1 MQKAGSRI
9 EKAQNKSLWSQ
20 TIHNSSL
27 WNTKRLQNEDL
38 TLEIMSSD
46 SLDPRRPCHRLR
58 VNLKICLLQTDCCR
72 IEKVSYLFRAKP
84 AQATRLRNILFVLLT
99 CFHVL
104 KWKTRLSFSKFHS
117 RCLFSSQNILVL
129 LLNLFFWYSRSLF
142 FFLHMNK

>member
-9 EKAQNKSLWSQ
+9 ENAKNKSLWSE

-72 IEKVSYLFRAKP
+72 IEKVSCFYLELNLHKLHS
-84 AQATRLRNILFVLLT
+84 RLRNILFVILT

-104 KWKTRLSFSKFHS
+104 KWKTRLSFSEFHS
-117 RCLFSSQNILVL
+117 RCLFSSQNAQ
-129 LLNLFFWYSRSLF
+129 
-142 FFLHMNK
+142 FFLLI

>member
-72 IEKVSYLFRAKP
+72 IEKVSCFYLELNLHKLQDSVISYLFYWP
-84 AQATRLRNILFVLLT
+84 AFMCWNERLGSHFVAY
-99 CFHVL
+99 FPP
-104 KWKTRLSFSKFHS
+104 KTYR
-117 RCLFSSQNILVL
+117 LVL
-129 LLNLFFWYSRSLF
+129 SLIAWF
-142 FFLHMNK
+142 IFLT

>member
-9 EKAQNKSLWSQ
+9 KNAQNKSLWSK

-58 VNLKICLLQTDCCR
+58 VNLKVCLLQTDCCR
-72 IEKVSYLFRAKP
+72 IEKVSCLFRSKP
-84 AQATRLRNILFVLLT
+84 AQATRPKVFVISYVFVILT
-99 CFHVL
+99 CFHL
-104 KWKTRLSFSKFHS
+104 SKWKTSPSFSS
-117 RCLFSSQNILVL
+117 CLAVAYFSPKI
-129 LLNLFFWYSRSLF
+129 Y
-142 FFLHMNK
+142 

>member
-104 KWKTRLSFSKFHS
+104 KWKTRLSF
-117 RCLFSSQNILVL
+117 RCLFSSQNIQISLESYCL
-129 LLNLFFWYSRSLF
+129 IYFFDIVVAYF
-142 FFLHMNK
+142 FVT